1 MADEER
7 NRYRRTLSDQHLSTT
22 VMVVVVFDGICTVK
36 SKEVMRVKTLPPR
49 GAISIFDRRSL

>member
-22 VMVVVVFDGICTVK
+22 VMVVVVFDGMH

-49 GAISIFDRRSL
+49 GVISIFDRRSL